1 MFIQQSNFII
11 KPMKTVS
18 IIILCLCTLSVFSQS
33 KTSNK
38 PKKQTISAKQKHK
51 SIDEEGEM
59 KTYYMVF
66 LVKGENRTQDSTT
79 AAEIQKQHLA
89 HLDKMWKDGKLDIAG
104 PFLDEGDSR
113 GICIY
118 NVKTLEEAKAL
129 AESDPAVKAGRLKVI
144 VRAWYSMKGA
154 TLK

>member
-1 MFIQQSNFII
+1 MKILLTLLICFGLQTVYGQTKSQNKQDTKTGKNSSNRPLD
-11 KPMKTVS
+11 K
-18 IIILCLCTLSVFSQS
+18 S
-33 KTSNK
+33 KQND
-38 PKKQTISAKQKHK
+38 KQ
-51 SIDEEGEM
+51 GEM

-66 LVKGENRTQDSTT
+66 LVKGENRTQDSVT

-89 HLDKMWKDGKLDIAG
+89 HLDKMWKEGKLDIAG
-104 PFLDEGDSR
+104 PFLDDDDTR

-118 NVKTLEEAKAL
+118 NVKTIEEAKAL
-129 AESDPAVKAGRLKVI
+129 AEADPAVKAGRLKVI